1 LVGLV
6 ASFWLFLYT
15 LYTLQVLSVSVEK
28 KEKIG
33 MYTTKGSTYRRG
45 MPGFVWSALILIFGL
60 VLGACAAPAPAAS
73 APAAGAPTAEAIA
86 EVTRD
91 NTLIFAADATD
102 LISLDP
108 AVAYEF
114 GGIQVVGNVYETLV
128 SFEPG
133 QPGVKPLLAE
143 SWDIETTADGS
154 TITFHL
160 NPAAVF
166 ASGNPVT
173 AQDVV
178 FSWARAID
186 INKSP
191 AFLFTDISGLTK
203 ESFSAVDAST
213 FQVNLP
219 ATVSPPV
226 FLSVI
231 SFSLA
236 AVVEQAVLEANM
248 GDDMGSAWLN
258 DNSAGSGPYVLN
270 AWERSVGV
278 TLDAN
283 PNYWGAAP
291 AMQRVIMQNIPELAN
306 LQAAIETGDVD
317 IVQDLGPEQAASL
330 EGNPDVILSQAT
342 STLLVYVGMNS
353 TKPPLDNADA
363 REAIRYAVNYD
374 DIALLLKGNGK
385 IVQEIIPEGFLG
397 FTGVNPFSQDIAKAK
412 ELLAKAG
419 VAEGTEID
427 FMIPT
432 GTGPGGLEW
441 GVLGAKIQ
449 ADMELIGLKAN
460 IRQLQT
466 SELLD
471 IYRAQGGELTLMNWG
486 PDFPDPDGNA
496 TPFANWDA
504 HSLAW
509 RNDWNDAKSIELSKQ
524 AAQAGST
531 EDRIALYA
539 ELVDYVQHNGPYI
552 MLYQPIR
559 TFGVRSNV
567 TGFFYDPADTPAIT
581 FANIGKK

>member
-1 LVGLV
+1 
-6 ASFWLFLYT
+6 
-15 LYTLQVLSVSVEK
+15 
-28 KEKIG
+28 
-33 MYTTKGSTYRRG
+33 MYTERQSTVRRAK
-45 MPGFVWSALILIFGL
+45 PGFVWLTLILVFGL
-60 VLGACAAPAPAAS
+60 LLGACAAPAAAP
-73 APAAGAPTAEAIA
+73 APAAEQPAAAAEATA
-86 EVTRD
+86 APAAEAPAPAPAAAEEVTRE

-114 GGIQVVGNVYETLV
+114 GGIQVVGSIYETLV
-128 SFEPG
+128 SFDPG

-154 TITFHL
+154 TVTFHL

-173 AQDVV
+173 AQDVA
-178 FSWARAID
+178 FSWARGID

-236 AVVEQAVLEANM
+236 AVVEQAVVEANM

-258 DNSAGSGPYVLN
+258 DNSAGSGAYVLD

-278 TLDAN
+278 TLNAN
-283 PNYWGAAP
+283 PNYWGTAP
-291 AMQRVIMQNIPELAN
+291 AMQRVIMQSIPELAN
-306 LQAAIETGDVD
+306 LQAAIETGDAD

-353 TKPPLDNADA
+353 TKPPLDNADV
-363 REAIRYAVNYD
+363 REAIRYAINYD

-397 FTGVNPFSQDIAKAK
+397 YTGVNPFSQDIDKAK

-419 VAEGTEID
+419 VAEGTEIG
-427 FMIPT
+427 FMVAT

-441 GVLGAKIQ
+441 SVLGAKIQ
-449 ADMELIGLKAN
+449 ADLDLIGLKVN
-460 IRQLQT
+460 IQQMT
-466 SELLD
+466 QAELLD
-471 IYRAQGGELTLMNWG
+471 IYRAQGGEMTLMNWG
-486 PDFPDPDGNA
+486 PDYPDPDGNA
-496 TPFANWDA
+496 TPFGSWDA

-509 RNDWNDAKSIELSKQ
+509 RNDWNDANAIELTKQ
-524 AAQAGST
+524 AAQAAST
-531 EDRIALYA
+531 EERIALYA

>member
-1 LVGLV
+1 
-6 ASFWLFLYT
+6 
-15 LYTLQVLSVSVEK
+15 
-28 KEKIG
+28 
-33 MYTTKGSTYRRG
+33 MYTERQSIARRAK
-45 MPGFVWSALILIFGL
+45 PGFVWLTLILVFGL
-60 VLGACAAPAPAAS
+60 LLGACAAPAAAP
-73 APAAGAPTAEAIA
+73 APAAEQPAAAAEATAAPAA
-86 EVTRD
+86 EAPAAAPAAEELTRA
-91 NTLIFAADATD
+91 NTLIFAKDATD

-114 GGIQVVGNVYETLV
+114 SGIEMVGNIYETLV

-133 QPGVKPLLAE
+133 QPGVKPVLAE
-143 SWDIETTADGS
+143 SWEIAESADGS

-160 NPAAVF
+160 NPKAAF

-186 INKSP
+186 VNKSP
-191 AFLFTDISGLTK
+191 VFLFTDISGLTK

-219 ATVSPPV
+219 ATVSPQV

-236 AVVEQAVLEANM
+236 AVLEQAVLEANM
-248 GDDMGSAWLN
+248 GDDLGSAWLN
-258 DNSAGSGPYVLN
+258 DHSAGSGPYVLN
-270 AWERSVGV
+270 AWERSVSV

-283 PNYWGAAP
+283 PTYWGGAP
-291 AMQRVIMQNIPELAN
+291 AIKRVIMQNIPELAN
-306 LQAAIETGDVD
+306 LQAAIETGDAD
-317 IVQDLGPEQAASL
+317 IVQDLGPEQAVSL
-330 EGNPDVILSQAT
+330 AGNPDVTLIQAT
-342 STLLVYVGMNS
+342 STLLAYVGMNS
-353 TKPPLDNADA
+353 TKAPLDNPDV
-363 REAIRYAVNYD
+363 REAIRYAINYD
-374 DIALLLKGNGK
+374 EIATLLKGNGK

-397 FTGVNPFSQDIAKAK
+397 FTGNNPFSQDIDKAK

-427 FMIPT
+427 FLVAT

-449 ADMELIGLKAN
+449 ADLELIGLKTN
-460 IRQLQT
+460 IQQLTQD
-466 SELLD
+466 ELLN
-471 IYRAQGGELTLMNWG
+471 IYRAQGGELVLMNWG

-496 TPFANWDA
+496 TPFASWEA

-509 RNDWNDAKSIELSKQ
+509 RNDWNDAKAIELTKQ
-524 AAQAGST
+524 AAQAETT
-531 EDRIALYA
+531 EERIALYA
-539 ELVDYVQHNGPYI
+539 ELVDYVQHNGPYV
-552 MLYQPIR
+552 MLYQPLR
-559 TFGVRSNV
+559 TFGVRNNV
-567 TGFFYDPADTPAIT
+567 TGFLYDPADTPGIT